1 MAFLNSIYKA
11 LTGVDVE
18 SLLQKLSEREAEVQE
33 LKAKIASQATTITLQ
48 STKIKELNKNIK
60 ESLESIEITQTQLTE
75 VKVAN
80 SLNYN
85 ARLVAE
91 EKLSKVEKDFSE
103 EKKNKSAVEQMFND
117 TQLELSKANNQIEE
131 LSEKNNFHSSEIRRL
146 TDLID
151 KASVEKNSLKEK
163 LETVQKSL
171 SEAEQKTVQQTNL
184 LQQEKEK
191 SANAEQLLSKAESDS
206 RELNS
211 ELSAAKS
218 QISELS
224 TKLQQT
230 QNEKGETLAENLSL
244 NKQLQELS
252 EKIALQESKEETRNG
267 NNVKEIV
274 DESDNQPAEK
284 EEDIPIQPIPPKG
297 EINHQQPKGNNNSS
311 GTISSSPNYSP
322 NDQNISRHIVKEERK
337 TIPTAVKNTGERRA
351 EDVSEF
357 HDNKFEYI
365 GFVDYDFYLGENDHT
380 TFPAIK
386 TPCKGTKI
394 LNCYKSNK
402 EAVVGVTEPLLMSE
416 VEKICEKYD
425 GLTILKNVA
434 LPILNRR
441 YSYRPDIALYWSKYK
456 IYVDIEIDEPYD
468 ICNREP
474 LHYIGCSDNLRD
486 KYFTRNGWCVVRY
499 SEHQVLHNMDEI
511 IKHLEFVL
519 TCLVGKSFKSYS
531 FFEENRWTYEEAL
544 QMANLV
550 QREKD
555 LGVEGNNRPSA
566 ELNKPTDSHN
576 DAFIKPGNDILPDK
590 LEDSYESIIEAQLNY
605 VLASDAQYVKIAD
618 TYGIQWIL
626 EKNTIQIKI
635 EDGCRYIKGNN
646 PICPSLSSREYKL
659 NEIIKIT
666 SLSMLFATGNR
677 KSGNAKSV
685 KEILVDAASNGS
697 PIWIKYK
704 NAKNETSERFLCN
717 VCLCYESIKS
727 EFPFTELG
735 VIPTLED
742 NRIIYIFGLCS
753 IRNEFRTF
761 ACDDRLLEIK
771 IVNCTYSFISP
782 KVYQNTLAEL
792 VMNPHKYKYKYFD
805 RVDYLLRI
813 MPDDEKNSLIS
824 QGNMANYEVIKGNIA
839 KALDLYKSV
848 SFDHV
853 MYESNEK
860 TYIWGKVCIDDI
872 ERYINEFKDKENNNH
887 NNDIVFS
894 KMVEDF
900 IQIKSLLKQ
909 AGWEWPN

>member
-1 MAFLNSIYKA
+1 MTFLNSIYKA
-11 LTGVDVE
+11 LTGKDVE
-18 SLLQKLSEREAEVQE
+18 ALIQKLSERETEVQE
-33 LKAKIASQATTITLQ
+33 LKAKIASQATTITSQ
-48 STKIKELNKNIK
+48 STKINDLNKKLK
-60 ESLESIEITQTQLTE
+60 ESSENLESINEQLDAEQTSNKTL
-75 VKVAN
+75 
-80 SLNYN
+80 SL
-85 ARLVAE
+85 RMTHFRSRISELKKDLE
-91 EKLSKVEKDFSE
+91 EEQTS
-103 EKKNKSAVEQMFND
+103 KSAIEERFND
-117 TQLELSKANNQIEE
+117 TQVELSKAKKQIEE
-131 LSEKNNFHSSEIRRL
+131 LTEKNNSHANEIRRL
-146 TDLID
+146 TDLIEN
-151 KASVEKNSLKEK
+151 ASVEKNSLKEK
-163 LETVQKSL
+163 LEIVQKSL
-171 SEAEQKTVQQTNL
+171 SDAEQKIIQQTTL

-191 SANAEQLLSKAESDS
+191 YANAEQLLSKTESES
-206 RELNS
+206 KELNRELSHANG
-211 ELSAAKS
+211 K
-218 QISELS
+218 ISEL
-224 TKLQQT
+224 TDKLQQT
-230 QNEKGETLAENLSL
+230 QNEKEEALAENLSL

-252 EKIALQESKEETRNG
+252 EKIALQESKEEIRNG

-274 DESDNQPAEK
+274 EESDNQPTEK
-284 EEDIPIQPIPPKG
+284 EEDIPIQPIPTKG
-297 EINHQQPKGNNNSS
+297 EINHQQPKGNNKSS
-311 GTISSSPNYSP
+311 STISSFPNYSP
-322 NDQNISRHIVKEERK
+322 NDQIVKEDRK
-337 TIPTAVKNTGERRA
+337 ILPTAVKNTGERRA

-544 QMANLV
+544 QMANLA

-566 ELNKPTDSHN
+566 ELNKPTESHN
-576 DAFIKPGNDILPDK
+576 DAFIKPDNDILPDK

-605 VLASDAQYVKIAD
+605 VLASDAQYVRIAD

-646 PICPSLSSREYKL
+646 PICPSFSSREYKL

-666 SLSMLFATGNR
+666 SLSMLFATEKR
-677 KSGNAKSV
+677 KSGNAMSV
-685 KEILVDAASNGS
+685 KEILVDAASSGS

-761 ACDDRLLEIK
+761 ACDDRLLDVK
-771 IVNCTYSFISP
+771 IVNCNYNFIYP
-782 KVYQNTLAEL
+782 KVYQNSLAEL
-792 VMNPHKYKYKYFD
+792 VMNPHIYKYKYFD
-805 RVDYLLRI
+805 RVDYLLKI
-813 MPDDEKNSLIS
+813 MPDYEKKTLIT
-824 QGNMANYEVIKGNIA
+824 QGNMANYEVIKGNIV

-848 SFDHV
+848 SFDQV
-853 MYESNEK
+853 IYESNEK
-860 TYIWGKVCIDDI
+860 TFIWGKVCIDDI
-872 ERYINEFKDKENNNH
+872 ERYINEFKDKENNNNEH
-887 NNDIVFS
+887 GVVFS

-900 IQIKSLLKQ
+900 IQIKSLLIQ
-909 AGWEWPN
+909 AGWEWPD